1 MRIAQIAPLYESV
14 PPTYYGGTERV
25 ISYLTEALVELGHD
39 VTLFASA
46 ESKTAATLV
55 PMRPHALWLD
65 DAPLKSPVAAHLAM
79 LEQVRARADEFDVL
93 HFHLSHFMH
102 FPFFKECAHRT
113 VTTPHGRLDYVDLA
127 PSYGLWPRYPMI
139 SISDRQRRPLADAN
153 WLATVYHGLPPDL
166 YRPPQGRPGGTGDY
180 LAFLGRF
187 SRDKRP
193 DRAIEIAE
201 KSGLALKMAAK
212 VGDDD
217 GDYFRDQVEP
227 RIDGRAIQHVG
238 EIDDAHKPD
247 FLGDAAALLM
257 PIDWPEPFG
266 LVVIEAFACG
276 TPVIAWD
283 NGAMP
288 EIIDQ
293 GVTGFVVDTI
303 ADAVDAVE
311 KARSLDRARIRRVF
325 EERFSAAAMAR
336 NYVAAYEAL
345 LKGGAGSSAPGFDPR
360 AAARPSI

>member
-1 MRIAQIAPLYESV
+1 MRIAQIATLYESV
-14 PPTYYGGTERV
+14 PPTFYGGTERV
-25 ISYLTEALVELGHD
+25 ISYLTDTLVDLGHD
-39 VTLFASA
+39 VTLFASG
-46 ESKTAATLV
+46 ESKTKATLV
-55 PMRPHALWLD
+55 PMRPKALWLD

-79 LEQVRARADEFDVL
+79 LEQVRRRADEFDVL

-102 FPFFKECAHRT
+102 FPFFQEHAQRT

-127 PSYGLWPRYPMI
+127 PAYDLWPRYPMI
-139 SISDRQRRPLADAN
+139 SISDRQRRPLANAN

-166 YRPPQGRPGGTGDY
+166 YRPPQGRPGGIGDY

-193 DRAIEIAE
+193 DRAIDIAE
-201 KSGLALKMAAK
+201 RSGLHLKMAAK

-217 GDYFRDQVEP
+217 RAYFEAEIKD

-238 EIDDAHKPD
+238 EINDAQKPD

-293 GVTGFVVDTI
+293 GVTGFVVNSVEE
-303 ADAVDAVE
+303 AVDAVAQ
-311 KARSLDRARIRRVF
+311 ARTLDRARIRQVF
-325 EERFSAAAMAR
+325 EERFSVTAMAR
-336 NYVAAYEAL
+336 NYVAAYTAL
-345 LKGGAGSSAPGFDPR
+345 LSGTAGASAGFLAP
-360 AAARPSI
+360 AAARPTP

>member
-1 MRIAQIAPLYESV
+1 MKIAQIAPLYETV

-25 ISYLTEALVELGHD
+25 ISYLTDELVGLGHD
-39 VTLFASA
+39 VTLFASGA
-46 ESKTAATLV
+46 SQTKARLV
-55 PMRPHALWLD
+55 PMRPKALWLD

-102 FPFFKECAHRT
+102 FPFFKECAQRT

-153 WLATVYHGLPPDL
+153 WLATVYHGLPLDL
-166 YRPPQGRPGGTGDY
+166 YRPPAGRPGGTGNY

-201 KSGLALKMAAK
+201 KSGLPLKMAAK

-217 GDYFRDQVEP
+217 GPYFKEHVEP

-238 EIDDAHKPD
+238 EIDDAGKPD

-276 TPVIAWD
+276 TPVIAWN

-288 EIIDQ
+288 EIVDQ

-311 KARSLDRARIRRVF
+311 KVRALDRARIREVF
-325 EERFSAAAMAR
+325 ERRFSVAAMAR

-345 LKGGAGSSAPGFDPR
+345 LKGGGAAGLPGDRAVAAPSP
-360 AAARPSI
+360 